1 MAKRHS
7 TRRRGGAWY
16 NPFTW
21 FSTAPETASVGAT
34 PAPPAPGS
42 PSLSGSP
49 STAPVNPPYGG
60 KKRSKTRRGG
70 RRQRNLSKKI
80 YGTH

>member
-21 FSTAPETASVGAT
+21 FSTAPETAPADPYGT
-34 PAPPAPGS
+34 PPPPPMASSAP
-42 PSLSGSP
+42 
-49 STAPVNPPYGG
+49 TTPYGG
-60 KKRSKTRRGG
+60 RKRKTRRGG
-70 RRQRNLSKKI
+70 RRHRNLSKKI
-80 YGTH
+80 YGSH

>member
-1 MAKRHS
+1 MAKRG

-21 FSTAPETASVGAT
+21 FSTAPATLPENPTASPVPSPVPTASV
-34 PAPPAPGS
+34 PENP
-42 PSLSGSP
+42 
-49 STAPVNPPYGG
+49 PPYGG
-60 KKRSKTRRGG
+60 KKRKTRRGG

-80 YGTH
+80 YGSY